1 MPSRSYSPMK
11 LDKPIIAQI
20 ILVILF
26 LIACIWI
33 AIQPN
38 PFEVNQVPPPST
50 SGQPIKPDPTTE
62 AMKATAYQMEID
74 ENRDQTTGVLMGGTI
89 LVVIVIAGTL
99 LIMNKE

>member
-1 MPSRSYSPMK
+1 MN

-38 PFEVNQVPPPST
+38 PFEVRQDPPPPAS
-50 SGQPIKPDPTTE
+50 SQLLKPDPTAE
-62 AMKATAYQMEID
+62 ALKATAYQMEID
-74 ENRDQTTGVLMGGTI
+74 QNRDQTVGVLIGGTI
-89 LVVIVIAGTL
+89 LVTIVIAGTL